1 MNMAATP
8 SPVEQ
13 TPLAIAAQD
22 QDQVEILKLYERMR
36 RSKAKLVGPDGH
48 SVNLPDSLYT
58 FLCRVLADLLE
69 GKSVSIVQS
78 QAQLTTVEAASLL
91 GVSRQF
97 LINVLERGD
106 IPFHKVGAHRRVYVR
121 DLFAYK
127 AKRDGLRRKVL
138 DDLVQSEV
146 DEGLYDSEPPEP
158 ADAGSH

>member
-1 MNMAATP
+1 MAPTP
-8 SPVEQ
+8 SPAEEI
-13 TPLAIAAQD
+13 PLAIPA

-36 RSKAKLVGPDGH
+36 RSRAKLVGPDGH

-58 FLCRVLADLLE
+58 FLCRILADLFE

-78 QAQLTTVEAASLL
+78 QAELTTVEAASLL

-97 LINVLERGD
+97 LINVLEKGD
-106 IPFHKVGAHRRVYVR
+106 IPFHKVGTHRRVYVR
-121 DLFAYK
+121 DLCAYK
-127 AKRDGLRRKVL
+127 AKRDGFRRKVL

-146 DEGLYDSEPPEP
+146 DEGLYDIEPSEP